1 MLLWESAVR
10 EQNIESVKW
19 LKGAELEYIEGVL
32 VTWIEQEHV
41 EKETAIDEIINEQQ
55 KNLVSRGV
63 WQILYTKIGI
73 LLEKWGYSR
82 DQCCIRWY

>member
-1 MLLWESAVR
+1 
-10 EQNIESVKW
+10 VKW

-63 WQILYTKIGI
+63 
-73 LLEKWGYSR
+73 
-82 DQCCIRWY
+82 